1 MKFAATLDPGIAMKL
16 LATNVSRLL
25 GCMWI
30 AQGILS
36 VCWLAAFVCSP
47 VLSQGS
53 ASEQESI
60 RIAAIFASSG
70 QAAAADISSLQGVR
84 WAVSEINAAGGVLG
98 RPLEVIELDNRSTP
112 IGAKVAAEQAEAS
125 FATAIIGPGFSS
137 HALSAARVA
146 QSKSIPM
153 ISSTAT
159 NPKLTRIGD
168 YIFRVCFSDD
178 QQARVMG
185 RFAYETLAHRKVL
198 TMVNISSDYS
208 LGLVEM
214 FEEAFQQ
221 QGGIILARTTYK
233 ARQSNFRD
241 LVKLAKNA
249 DPDAVF
255 IGGHDESARIIVEAE
270 QYGLKAVPLGG
281 DGWDNPSFYN
291 LGGNKI
297 KHAYYSTH
305 WHEAVDAEPSK
316 TFVKR
321 YRKDDM
327 LLAPTALAYDAVK
340 LLADAIERAASAE
353 RPAIRDAL
361 AKTKQFRAVT
371 GTISFNKHGDP
382 IKTIIIMKISD
393 GRPSFLKQ
401 VRP

>member
-1 MKFAATLDPGIAMKL
+1 M
-16 LATNVSRLL
+16 
-25 GCMWI
+25 
-30 AQGILS
+30 
-36 VCWLAAFVCSP
+36 AAFLCSP
-47 VLSQGS
+47 GPAQGS
-53 ASEQESI
+53 ASAQESI

-70 QAAAADISSLQGVR
+70 QAAAADVSSLQGVR

-98 RPLEVIELDNRSTP
+98 RPLEVIELDNRSIP

-137 HALSAARVA
+137 HALAAARVA
-146 QSKSIPM
+146 QAKSIPM
-153 ISSTAT
+153 ISNAAT
-159 NPKLTRIGD
+159 NPKLTRIGS

-185 RFAYETLAHRKVL
+185 RFAYETLNHRHVL
-198 TMVNISSDYS
+198 TMVDISSDYS

-214 FEEAFQQ
+214 FEEAFLQ

-241 LVKLAKNA
+241 LVKQASNA

-255 IGGHDESARIIVEAE
+255 IGGHYESARIILEAE
-270 QYGLKAVPLGG
+270 HFGLKAVPLGG
-281 DGWDNPSFYN
+281 DGWDNPNFYN

-297 KHAYYSTH
+297 KQGYYSTH
-305 WHEAVDAEPSK
+305 WHEAVDTEPSK
-316 TFVKR
+316 AFVKR

-340 LLADAIERAASAE
+340 LLADAIERAASTE
-353 RPAIRDAL
+353 RSAIRDAL
-361 AKTKQFRAVT
+361 ANTKQFRGVT
-371 GTISFNKHGDP
+371 GTLAFNQHGDP

-393 GRPSFLKQ
+393 GRPYFLKQ
-401 VRP
+401 VRPQH